1 MKTNTLI
8 LLAGLLL
15 ILLSIFLS
23 YKKAQKNLSPNI
35 LDPKKILP
43 GPIVHDELSEE
54 QIKKITQIQAV
65 FSDIYPISLE
75 DTITNFKRDRNPD
88 NEIRV
93 WENMMHTY
101 ETFIAK
107 NPEINVE
114 KKSEVFKLILTRS
127 MMDENK
133 VRSQTEFKILNENEV
148 NEILASYTL
157 ESKPII
163 IEKHS

>member
-8 LLAGLLL
+8 LLAGLVL
-15 ILLSIFLS
+15 ILVSIFLS
-23 YKKAQKNLSPNI
+23 YKKAQKNQSANT

-43 GPIVHDELSEE
+43 GPIVNDELSEE

-65 FSDIYPISLE
+65 FSDIYPISLQ

-107 NPEINVE
+107 NPEINLE

-127 MMDENK
+127 MMDDNK

>member
-1 MKTNTLI
+1 
-8 LLAGLLL
+8 
-15 ILLSIFLS
+15 
-23 YKKAQKNLSPNI
+23 
-35 LDPKKILP
+35 
-43 GPIVHDELSEE
+43 
-54 QIKKITQIQAV
+54 
-65 FSDIYPISLE
+65 
-75 DTITNFKRDRNPD
+75 
-88 NEIRV
+88 
-93 WENMMHTY
+93 MHTY

-107 NPEINVE
+107 NPEINLE

-127 MMDENK
+127 MMDDNK

>member
-15 ILLSIFLS
+15 ILVSIFLS
-23 YKKAQKNLSPNI
+23 YKKAQKNQSANT